1 MQAQIDLSNCD
12 REQVQYPGAIQPHGA
27 LLVLDAATLCIQQA
41 SANSADYLGLP
52 PAGLLGQGIE
62 GALGAAVAADLRE
75 RLSAEQLSTS
85 FTRLLAV
92 QPPGGGQACHLFA
105 SRTDD
110 GLVLLELERLDQ
122 AARVGAPELYPG
134 VHLTLQ
140 RLQSAPT
147 LAAFFDLTVAEI
159 RAITGFDRVMAYRF
173 AADGSGEVIA
183 ESARAGLETYLGLHY
198 PAADIPEP
206 ARRLFSLT
214 WLRHLPDVD
223 YAPVPLVPER
233 NPLTGAPVDLSW
245 SFLRSV
251 SEMYTGYLR
260 NMGVKA
266 TLVTTLLKDGKLWG
280 LISCMHHAGP
290 KYLPYEPRV
299 AVECLAH
306 MVSLLM
312 AGKAAEEHGGYR
324 LALGAARARL
334 LDALLE
340 ADALPA
346 ALIETHADALTA
358 LDADG
363 VALLADGRLSLLG
376 KTPAQAEVRALA
388 AWLAGRSELTFVTHA
403 LAADYPP
410 AAAFQ
415 AAASGLLAVRW
426 SHGAPDGL
434 LWFRQEWRQVVHWA
448 GDPSKPVEIDASGA
462 EIRLL
467 PRTSFAL
474 WREAVAGE
482 SRRWLDC
489 ELEYA
494 TELRRGIAELLL
506 RHTEQLR
513 RMNRELAASNEELDT
528 FAYAA
533 SHDLKEPLR
542 GIHTSVE
549 FLEEDDGARLS
560 AEGRER
566 LATILRLTTRMD
578 ELIESLLQYSRVG
591 RIDLQLQQVDLN
603 EVVAQTLETF
613 APLAAR
619 GATVRVLGRLPV
631 LECDRVR
638 VGEIF
643 SNLISNALKYNDKAD
658 KQIEI
663 GCDDGASPPVL
674 FVRDNG
680 IGIAE
685 KHYARIFQIFRRLH
699 GRNDFG
705 GGAGAGLTIARK
717 AIERHGG
724 RIWVESVPGQGSV
737 FRFTLA
743 AGPR

>member
-1 MQAQIDLSNCD
+1 
-12 REQVQYPGAIQPHGA
+12 
-27 LLVLDAATLCIQQA
+27 
-41 SANSADYLGLP
+41 
-52 PAGLLGQGIE
+52 
-62 GALGAAVAADLRE
+62 
-75 RLSAEQLSTS
+75 
-85 FTRLLAV
+85 
-92 QPPGGGQACHLFA
+92 
-105 SRTDD
+105 
-110 GLVLLELERLDQ
+110 
-122 AARVGAPELYPG
+122 
-134 VHLTLQ
+134 
-140 RLQSAPT
+140 
-147 LAAFFDLTVAEI
+147 
-159 RAITGFDRVMAYRF
+159 
-173 AADGSGEVIA
+173 
-183 ESARAGLETYLGLHY
+183 
-198 PAADIPEP
+198 
-206 ARRLFSLT
+206 
-214 WLRHLPDVD
+214 
-223 YAPVPLVPER
+223 
-233 NPLTGAPVDLSW
+233 
-245 SFLRSV
+245 
-251 SEMYTGYLR
+251 
-260 NMGVKA
+260 
-266 TLVTTLLKDGKLWG
+266 
-280 LISCMHHAGP
+280 
-290 KYLPYEPRV
+290 
-299 AVECLAH
+299 
-306 MVSLLM
+306 M
-312 AGKAAEEHGGYR
+312 AGKDAEEHGGYR
-324 LALGAARARL
+324 HALGAARARL

-340 ADALPA
+340 TDALHA
-346 ALIETHADALTA
+346 ALIDMRPEALTA

-376 KTPAQAEVRALA
+376 KTPKQAEVMALA
-388 AWLAGRSELTFVTHA
+388 AWLAGRTGLTFASHE
-403 LAADYPP
+403 LAADYAP
-410 AAAFQ
+410 AAAF
-415 AAASGLLAVRW
+415 APIASGLLAVRW
-426 SHGAPDGL
+426 SSGAPDGL

-448 GDPSKPVEIDASGA
+448 GDPSKPVEIDDSGA

-474 WREAVAGE
+474 WRETVAGQ

-489 ELEYA
+489 ELEHA

-506 RHTEQLR
+506 RHTEYLR
-513 RMNRELAASNEELDT
+513 RMNRELAASNQELDT

-603 EVVAQTLETF
+603 EVVAQVLESF

-619 GATVRVLGRLPV
+619 GATVTLPGRLPV
-631 LECDRVR
+631 LECDPVR

-658 KQIEI
+658 KRIEI
-663 GCDDGASPPVL
+663 GCDGAQTPPVL

-685 KHYARIFQIFRRLH
+685 KHFARIFQIFRRLH

-705 GGAGAGLTIARK
+705 GGAGAGLTIAKK

-724 RIWVESVPGQGSV
+724 RIWVESVPGRGSV

-743 AGPR
+743 APR